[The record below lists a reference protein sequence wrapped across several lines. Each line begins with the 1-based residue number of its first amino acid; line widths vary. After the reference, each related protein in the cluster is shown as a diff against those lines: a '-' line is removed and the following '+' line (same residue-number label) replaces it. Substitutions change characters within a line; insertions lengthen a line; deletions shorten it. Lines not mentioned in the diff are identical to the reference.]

1 MDIDEVNNKIAMH
14 TESVKKLEDLRDSL
28 ENNEFES
35 IEDFMVK
42 FEEVA
47 GRERAAREDM
57 ISALD
62 ELQKDIQ
69 E

>member
-1 MDIDEVNNKIAMH
+1 MDIDEVNNKIAVH
-14 TESVKKLEDLRDSL
+14 TESVKKLKELRVSL

-42 FEEVA
+42 FEEAA

>member
-1 MDIDEVNNKIAMH
+1 MDIDEVNAKIAVH
-14 TESVKKLEDLRDSL
+14 TESVKELEALRDSL

-47 GRERAAREDM
+47 GRERTAREDM
-57 ISALD
+57 LSALD
-62 ELQKDIQ
+62 ELQKDIGQ
-69 E
+69 